1 MHSPIDKEMVLE
13 EFASHLLE
21 ADSPETVSLFMKKYP
36 EYAEDILEYAVA
48 LVMNKHSS
56 DEPFLNPEERSQFLT
71 RATQIFRQVAGSKTQ
86 TFNSLSQRISDV
98 GLSFDQFKEK
108 TGISRFIL
116 LNLDQKVVEVSS
128 IPSKILKSIEEIL
141 SIPQDV
147 LNNYLSGGTPA
158 QAMNY
163 KASVAPIATNRTS
176 FEEILRQDSSLSEQ
190 DRLKLME

>member
-1 MHSPIDKEMVLE
+1 MHSLIDKEMVLE
-13 EFASHLLE
+13 EFASCLLE
-21 ADSPETVSLFMKKYP
+21 DDSPETVSLFMKKYP

-56 DEPFLNPEERSQFLT
+56 DEPFLNPEERSQFLS
-71 RATQIFRQVAGSKTQ
+71 RATQIFRQVTRSKTQ
-86 TFNSLSQRISDV
+86 ALKSLSQRVEEV
-98 GLSFDQFKEK
+98 GLGFDQFKEK

-128 IPSKILKSIEEIL
+128 IPSKVLKSIEEIL
-141 SIPQDV
+141 TIPQDV
-147 LNNYLSGGTPA
+147 LNNYLSGVTPT
-158 QAMNY
+158 QGMNY
-163 KASVAPIATNRTS
+163 KASAAPISTNKTS